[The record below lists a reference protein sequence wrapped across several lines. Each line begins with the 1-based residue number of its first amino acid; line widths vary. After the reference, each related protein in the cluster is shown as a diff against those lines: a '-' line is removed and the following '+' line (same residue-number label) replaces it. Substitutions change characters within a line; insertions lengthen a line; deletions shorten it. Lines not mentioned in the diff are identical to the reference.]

1 MKSFLLSSLLFGSL
15 FSLFTSCTVYY
26 KTNDIDQKLKSSVSQ
41 VNTNCSSIQSKI
53 GLAQANFN
61 EMNCDAVS
69 PTVQKANEYLKTM
82 ETTMQGLNTIKT
94 KVNNEYDNFAQYSKG
109 KTQIQSNS
117 DEWVKFKQTKKN
129 MKSAVK
135 DFQKKG
141 KELSKVSVD
150 FSKFTSEE
158 FAAIRYV
165 DVETYNKKFNQ
176 LVDSLIRQEKE
187 LFSKLKVQESQIIDV
202 ITKKGKTQPEKC
214 KLLNDD
220 LFKVNEEKNN
230 FTAIKSTINQ
240 TTTTFR
246 SATVGFSRIYSCSRK
261 WEVVQKMEEN
271 MLKDQRGLQ
280 LVIQNIQQIH
290 AHMQE
295 IITSLN

>member
-1 MKSFLLSSLLFGSL
+1 MKSFLLSSVLFGAL

-41 VNTNCSSIQSKI
+41 VNTNCTSIQSKI

-61 EMNCDAVS
+61 AMNCDAVS

-82 ETTMQGLNTIKT
+82 ETTIQGLNTIKT

-109 KTQIQSNS
+109 KIQIQSNS
-117 DEWVKFKQTKKN
+117 EEWVKFKKTKKN

-135 DFQKKG
+135 DFQKTG

-150 FSKFTSEE
+150 FSKFTSKE
-158 FAAIRYV
+158 FAAIQYV

-176 LVDSLIRQEKE
+176 MIDSLNRQEKE
-187 LFSKLKVQESQIIDV
+187 LYSKLKVQESQIIDV
-202 ITKKGKTQPEKC
+202 ITKKAKTQPEKC
-214 KLLNDD
+214 KILNDD
-220 LFKVNEEKNN
+220 LFKVNEEKKN
-230 FTAIKSTINQ
+230 FTVIKTNFSQ
-240 TTTTFR
+240 TAAAFR
-246 SATVGFSRIYSCSRK
+246 SATTGISRVYSCSSK
-261 WEVVQKMEEN
+261 WEVVQKTEEN
-271 MLKDQRGLQ
+271 MLKDQTALK
-280 LVIQNIQQIH
+280 LVVQNLQQIH

-295 IITSLN
+295 VITSMN